1 MSSIFDMENV
11 FDNKIIRVYQNLS
24 SKETVKEMV
33 DCITKLSLEDFEMT
47 SLSKYIS
54 LMPEST
60 ITKKIEKALFIV
72 KQNNLYNV
80 IKYINVRDIKKKLE
94 EYDLQTLIDFKTY
107 LTDKMYRFT
116 NQEFVMKVIKFT
128 TAVIKQKS
136 DTADAILNKQ
146 IMRIKIFKILSD
158 NI

>member
-146 IMRIKIFKILSD
+146 IMRIKIFKIQSD

>member
-1 MSSIFDMENV
+1 MENV

-136 DTADAILNKQ
+136 DTAAAILNKE
-146 IMRIKIFKILSD
+146 IMRIKIFKI
-158 NI
+158 

>member
-1 MSSIFDMENV
+1 MSSIFDMKNV

-128 TAVIKQKS
+128 TAVIKQKR
-136 DTADAILNKQ
+136 DTVDAILNK
-146 IMRIKIFKILSD
+146 
-158 NI
+158 

>member
-136 DTADAILNKQ
+136 DTADAILNK
-146 IMRIKIFKILSD
+146 
-158 NI
+158 

>member
-24 SKETVKEMV
+24 SKGTVKEMV

-136 DTADAILNKQ
+136 DTADAILNK
-146 IMRIKIFKILSD
+146 
-158 NI
+158 

>member
-1 MSSIFDMENV
+1 MENV

-54 LMPEST
+54 LMPESN

-136 DTADAILNKQ
+136 DTADAILNK
-146 IMRIKIFKILSD
+146 
-158 NI
+158 

>member
-107 LTDKMYRFT
+107 LTDKIYRFT

-136 DTADAILNKQ
+136 DTADAILNK
-146 IMRIKIFKILSD
+146 
-158 NI
+158 

>member
-1 MSSIFDMENV
+1 MENV

-136 DTADAILNKQ
+136 DTADAILNK
-146 IMRIKIFKILSD
+146 
-158 NI
+158 